1 MKKKSPQ
8 EIVSQKIP
16 QTIKQEKK
24 IHPLVVLS
32 ILAFVCALLFHF
44 WNDWLAKSEA
54 RRLKE
59 IVQSEEIAELIAGE
73 GYNKKAFSEELE
85 TLKQSYTQKKVD
97 KDMQAFLQ
105 EFANIPNFHDDDIG
119 LAMQG
124 ISVSYGEEGK
134 EEWAVFAK
142 WATMHQQS
150 SVVQME
156 NPLMWHRTGDNSVLF
171 SSVSAQNDMYLKDAA
186 DKVVIEAKRG
196 LIYNENTKV
205 LLQEDVKATQEAN
218 MVTGSVLNYDSIEQL
233 AVFPEKADFVG
244 EGLAGRAE
252 VLSWNMQENKIYGKG
267 NVYVEWTPSD
277 DKNKRSKKNKN
288 K

>member
-1 MKKKSPQ
+1 MKNNSQQQMAQKKDLQ
-8 EIVSQKIP
+8 ESGKG
-16 QTIKQEKK
+16 KK
-24 IHPLVVLS
+24 IHPFLVLS
-32 ILAFVCALLFHF
+32 MLAFAGALLFHF

-59 IVQSEEIAELIAGE
+59 IVQSQEIAELIAGE
-73 GYNKKAFSEELE
+73 GYNKKAFSSELE
-85 TLKQSYTQKKVD
+85 NLKQSYAQKKVD

-105 EFANIPNFHDDDIG
+105 EFANIPDFHDDDIG

-142 WATMHQQS
+142 WATMHQQT

-171 SSVSAQNDMYLKDAA
+171 SSASAQNGMYLKDIA
-186 DKVVIEAKRG
+186 DKVVIKAKRG

-218 MVTGSVLNYDSIEQL
+218 IVSGPYLNYDSIEQV
-233 AVFPEKADFVG
+233 AVFPEKADFAG

-252 VLSWNMQENKIYGKG
+252 VLSWNMHENKIYGKG
-267 NVYVEWTPSD
+267 NVYVEWMPSD
-277 DKNKRSKKNKN
+277 NNKRKK
-288 K
+288 

>member
-1 MKKKSPQ
+1 MKNSSQPQPAHNKDFQEPEKKK
-8 EIVSQKIP
+8 
-16 QTIKQEKK
+16 T
-24 IHPLVVLS
+24 IHPFLVLS
-32 ILAFVCALLFHF
+32 LLAFAGALLFHF

-59 IVQSEEIAELIAGE
+59 IVQSQEIAELIAGE
-73 GYNKKAFSEELE
+73 GYNKKAFSEGLE

-97 KDMQAFLQ
+97 KDMQVFLR
-105 EFANIPNFHDDDIG
+105 EFANIPDFHDDDIG

-156 NPLMWHRTGDNSVLF
+156 NPLMWHRTGDNPVLF
-171 SSVSAQNDMYLKDAA
+171 SAAAAQNGMYLKDIA

-205 LLQEDVKATQEAN
+205 LLQEDVRAKQEAN
-218 MVTGSVLNYDSIEQL
+218 SVTGSVLNYDSIERV
-233 AVFPEKADFVG
+233 AVFPEKADFAG

-252 VLSWNMQENKIYGKG
+252 VLSWNMHENKIYGKG
-267 NVYVEWTPSD
+267 SVYVEWTPSD
-277 DKNKRSKKNKN
+277 NKNKRNK
-288 K
+288 

>member
-1 MKKKSPQ
+1 MKNN
-8 EIVSQKIP
+8 SQ
-16 QTIKQEKK
+16 QQLTQEKDFQEPEK
-24 IHPLVVLS
+24 RRRIHPFLVLFV
-32 ILAFVCALLFHF
+32 LAFAGALLFHF

-59 IVQSEEIAELIAGE
+59 IVQSQEIAELIAGE
-73 GYNKKAFSEELE
+73 GYNKKAFSSELE
-85 TLKQSYTQKKVD
+85 NLKQSYAQKKVD

-105 EFANIPNFHDDDIG
+105 EFANIPDFHDDDIG

-142 WATMHQQS
+142 WATMHQQT

-171 SSVSAQNDMYLKDAA
+171 SSASAQNGMYLKDIA
-186 DKVVIEAKRG
+186 DKVVIKAKRG

-218 MVTGSVLNYDSIEQL
+218 IVSGPYLNYDSIEQV
-233 AVFPEKADFVG
+233 AVFPEKADFAG

-252 VLSWNMQENKIYGKG
+252 VLSWNMHENKIYGKG
-267 NVYVEWTPSD
+267 NVYVEWMPSD
-277 DKNKRSKKNKN
+277 NNKRKK
-288 K
+288 

>member
-1 MKKKSPQ
+1 MKNNSQQLTQKKDFQ
-8 EIVSQKIP
+8 ESGKG
-16 QTIKQEKK
+16 KK
-24 IHPLVVLS
+24 IHPFLVLS
-32 ILAFVCALLFHF
+32 VLAFAGALLFHF
-44 WNDWLAKSEA
+44 WSDWLAKSEA

-59 IVQSEEIAELIAGE
+59 IVQSQEIAELIAGE
-73 GYNKKAFSEELE
+73 GYNKKAFSSELE
-85 TLKQSYTQKKVD
+85 NLKQSYAQKKVD

-105 EFANIPNFHDDDIG
+105 EFANIPDFHDDDIG

-142 WATMHQQS
+142 WATMHQQT

-171 SSVSAQNDMYLKDAA
+171 SSASAQNGMYLKDIA
-186 DKVVIEAKRG
+186 DKVVIKAKRG

-218 MVTGSVLNYDSIEQL
+218 IVSGPYLNYDSIEQV
-233 AVFPEKADFVG
+233 AVFPEKADFAG

-252 VLSWNMQENKIYGKG
+252 VLSWNMHENKIYGKG
-267 NVYVEWTPSD
+267 SVYVEWTPSD
-277 DKNKRSKKNKN
+277 NNKRKK
-288 K
+288 